1 MLSHEVIS
9 MAVQHHRRRPQ
20 PSLRW
25 ALGQIVPRVARAVRA
40 AHEEQVRMWEL
51 WWLTSRVAVDRDG
64 PLAWTP
70 SLDGWRLTGSYLP
83 GFTGG
88 DAAGQP

>member
-1 MLSHEVIS
+1 
-9 MAVQHHRRRPQ
+9 MAVQHPGRPIR
-20 PSLRW
+20 PPLRS

-40 AHEEQVRMWEL
+40 AHNEQVRMWEL

-70 SLDGWRLTGSYLP
+70 SLDGWRLTGSHLP
-83 GFTGG
+83 GCKDGG
-88 DAAGQP
+88 AADQP

>member
-1 MLSHEVIS
+1 
-9 MAVQHHRRRPQ
+9 MAVQHPGRPR
-20 PSLRW
+20 PPLRS
-25 ALGQIVPRVARAVRA
+25 ALGQIVPRVARAVRT

-83 GFTGG
+83 GSVDGG
-88 DAAGQP
+88 AAGRR

>member
-1 MLSHEVIS
+1 MPAIQPPGREP
-9 MAVQHHRRRPQ
+9 RPR
-20 PSLRW
+20 S
-25 ALGQIVPRVARAVRA
+25 ALWRLVPRAARALRA
-40 AHEEQVRMWEL
+40 VHDEQVRMWEL

-83 GFTGG
+83 GPG
-88 DAAGQP
+88 DARGAGQP

>member
-1 MLSHEVIS
+1 
-9 MAVQHHRRRPQ
+9 MAVQHPGRRPR
-20 PSLRW
+20 PPLRS

-40 AHEEQVRMWEL
+40 AHDEQVRMWEL

-83 GFTGG
+83 GSTDGG
-88 DAAGQP
+88 VSPRR